1 MEIVLTMLF
10 IAATLLVTGHPLRGG
25 AHAARRVRG
34 LPVAEIQARLM
45 RERGAVPVRG
55 W

>member
-1 MEIVLTMLF
+1 METLIAMML
-10 IAATLLVTGHPLRGG
+10 IAAALLVTGHPFRGG

-34 LPVAEIQARLM
+34 LPVAEIQARLS
-45 RERGAVPVRG
+45 RERGGVPVRG

>member
-1 MEIVLTMLF
+1 METVITMLF
-10 IAATLLVTGHPLRGG
+10 IAAVLLVTGHPFRGG
-25 AHAARRVRG
+25 AHAAHRVRG
-34 LPVAEIQARLM
+34 LPVSVIQARLT